1 MIFVKETHQYIHNG
15 IIFRSVTQ
23 LLSKHKLATDYSQVD
38 PNILKNASNY
48 GSKGH
53 EQIEKYL
60 KGLTFD
66 VSDEIVSLIALLQ
79 ELNIQVISSENIV
92 YDEILEIAGT
102 IDLIGLYNNKVTL
115 FDFKF
120 TSVFYK
126 KSVRWQLSL
135 YAYLIEKMSNGTIKI
150 DEIGAF
156 WLNRKTKQF
165 VLKELEMIPREEILK
180 LLECEARGLIYG

>member
-1 MIFVKETHQYIHNG
+1 MN
-15 IIFRSVTQ
+15 R
-23 LLSKHKLATDYSQVD
+23 
-38 PNILKNASNY
+38 LK
-48 GSKGH
+48 
-53 EQIEKYL
+53 KYL

-92 YDEILEIAGT
+92 YDEILEVAGT

-135 YAYLIEKMSNGTIKI
+135 YAYLIEKN
-150 DEIGAF
+150 E
-156 WLNRKTKQF
+156 
-165 VLKELEMIPREEILK
+165 
-180 LLECEARGLIYG
+180 